1 MLPLAYAIPAFLLA
15 INLATCAAFVLDRQ
29 AAAHG
34 RARIRP
40 SLLMLCLSLGGGLGM
55 LLAIA
60 PSFRSGLLPSITTTM
75 LTVLGLQIGL
85 AVGIIAF
92 FVLPAA

>member
-1 MLPLAYAIPAFLLA
+1 MLPLAVTIPAFLLV
-15 INLATCAAFVLDRQ
+15 INLASCAAFVLDRQ
-29 AAAHG
+29 AAAYG

-40 SLLMLCLSLGGGLGM
+40 SFLMLFLSLGGGFGM

-60 PSFRSGLLPSITTTM
+60 PSIRSGLLPSITTTM
-75 LTVLGLQIGL
+75 LTVLGLQ
-85 AVGIIAF
+85 VGIAAGILAF